1 MAKKRLFLLDTG
13 ELNERKKNRNKESE
27 LEILCP
33 FIGHCTENNSRDKEK
48 CRNGYFD
55 CHAFY
60 NNLKEEIEKYDIP
73 KLESGN

>member
-1 MAKKRLFLLDTG
+1 MT
-13 ELNERKKNRNKESE
+13 ERRNRNKESE

-33 FIGHCTENNSRDKEK
+33 FTGRCTGNNSGDKEK
-48 CRNGYFD
+48 CNEYFD
-55 CHAFY
+55 CKVFY

>member
-1 MAKKRLFLLDTG
+1 MT
-13 ELNERKKNRNKESE
+13 ERKNRNKESE

-33 FIGHCTENNSRDKEK
+33 FTEHCTESNSEDKEK
-48 CRNGYFD
+48 CNEYFN
-55 CHAFY
+55 CKVFY